1 MISSR
6 QSIDF
11 VVSSAEGGESQSKD
25 FLRNDEWLTD
35 WIMWKDP
42 TTGDVLWERAMAT
55 AAWRVS
61 LERVVDF
68 FWQTLQDGEPP
79 VSKVFDYVHRV
90 ECS

>member
-42 TTGDVLWERAMAT
+42 TMGMCCENAQWPRL
-55 AAWRVS
+55 
-61 LERVVDF
+61 L
-68 FWQTLQDGEPP
+68 GESA
-79 VSKVFDYVHRV
+79 SK
-90 ECS
+90 EW